1 MKHLHFLLLTL
12 FCLASSCSYLP
23 ENTADI
29 DGVDIREER
38 SHYVLSPAEGSPT
51 KKTAMVF
58 YPGGLVDPAA
68 YIPALAQLVKSD
80 QRIVVVL
87 KATGNLAIMNPN
99 LAAKVV
105 DEENDLADNWL
116 IAGHSL
122 GGVVAAMATERNPD
136 LFVALIMQAAYSSVD
151 LSQWPNPM
159 MIITGS
165 EDEVFESNDIDA
177 NQENMLP
184 LNFLESLDDL
194 TETGTIGQTIV
205 WEIEG
210 GNHGQFGAYGFQEG
224 DGEAQI
230 SGQEQ
235 HTQVANAIKA
245 FLQSNN
251 IE

>member
-1 MKHLHFLLLTL
+1 MLLTL

-23 ENTADI
+23 EETSDI

-38 SHYVLSPAEGSPT
+38 SHYVLSPIDGMPT
-51 KKTAMVF
+51 KKTAIIF

-87 KATGNLAIMNPN
+87 KTTGNLAIMNPN

-105 DEENDLADNWL
+105 DDENALADNWV

-122 GGVVAAMATERNPD
+122 GGVVAAMATGRNSE
-136 LFVALIMQAAYSSVD
+136 LFAALIMQAAYASVD
-151 LSQWPNPM
+151 LSEWQNPM

-165 EDEVFESNDIDA
+165 EDEVFDSNDIGA
-177 NQENMLP
+177 NKDNMPP
-184 LNFLESLDDL
+184 LHYLESLDDL
-194 TETGTIGQTIV
+194 PETGTIGQTIV

-224 DGEAQI
+224 DGEANI
-230 SGQEQ
+230 TAEDQ
-235 HTQVANAIKA
+235 HLRVANAIA
-245 FLQSNN
+245 TFLQSNN